1 MNVDQWR
8 ASTSVHPK
16 ASPYLH
22 LLHYSTPCFLLHVF
36 IVFFLFYM
44 FRGRHRKG
52 GAGRKFN
59 LKEME
64 TEKGDCGSGGRRRRR
79 SKSIPPSL
87 PQPSTPPLTTFLWG
101 LLINQ
106 PSISIMP
113 PKLLFVALRGRN
125 NQYVLWGQRAH

>member
-79 SKSIPPSL
+79 RRRSKSIPPSP
-87 PQPSTPPLTTFLWG
+87 PQPPP
-101 LLINQ
+101 
-106 PSISIMP
+106 P
-113 PKLLFVALRGRN
+113 PPYNFSLGASYKPTIYLHYAPEIAICRFAGKK
-125 NQYVLWGQRAH
+125 